1 MGGSRYKF
9 TFILS
14 KKMRFLMPYSLV
26 TTLLF
31 LFIRFCE
38 FVSIH
43 SSTLNFCD
51 FMGLNSIIVSEQI
64 FSST

>member
-1 MGGSRYKF
+1 
-9 TFILS
+9 
-14 KKMRFLMPYSLV
+14 MPYSLV

-43 SSTLNFCD
+43 SSILNFCD